1 MNATK
6 MTIPHRINPPR
17 TASREALG
25 VLSKCVPK
33 AWAAPATSAT
43 AQTSVISA
51 LTAATCAAVLLL
63 ANAPAHAQLF
73 KDEEIYKRA
82 AQIEAQA
89 ESKRAADAARVERI
103 EKRLD
108 TRTDQQ
114 ARVLIDLTQQI
125 DSLKGEIAKLRGQIE
140 VLSNDIDN
148 AQKRQKDFYTDLD
161 ARLRKVE
168 SPPTPTP
175 GAPPKPPTAEEQKAY
190 DAGLNLVKTSNFK
203 GAIDAFGS
211 FLRGYPNSQL
221 APSAQYWIGNSAFAL
236 RDYKA
241 AITAQQR
248 VVEVWPEDAKA
259 PDALLNISSAH
270 TELKDIKSARMAIE
284 ELIKR
289 YPQSDAAKTG
299 AERLKRL
306 R

>member
-6 MTIPHRINPPR
+6 PSLLPPASSPGSAPGAALGALSRCLAR
-17 TASREALG
+17 TAAVADTAFARVAR
-25 VLSKCVPK
+25 
-33 AWAAPATSAT
+33 APT
-43 AQTSVISA
+43 A
-51 LTAATCAAVLLL
+51 LTFAAALLL
-63 ANAPAHAQLF
+63 VGTPAHAQLF
-73 KDEEIYKRA
+73 KDEEMYKRA

-89 ESKRAADAARVERI
+89 EAKRAADAARVEQV

-114 ARVLIDLTQQI
+114 AKVLIDLIQQI

-140 VLSNDIDN
+140 VLSNDADN

-168 SPPTPTP
+168 PPPLPTP
-175 GAPPKPPTAEEQKAY
+175 GAPPKPPSAEEQKAY
-190 DAGLNLVKTSNFK
+190 EAGLNLVKTSNFR
-203 GAIDAFGS
+203 GAIDAFGG
-211 FLRGYPNSQL
+211 FLRSFPNSQL

-236 RDYKA
+236 RDYKG

-248 VVEVWPEDAKA
+248 VVELWPDDAKA

-270 TELKDIKSARMAIE
+270 TELKDIKSARMAIDD
-284 ELIKR
+284 LIKR